1 MAITRPTLAGAGIYP
16 IERYAPWAVNSAI
29 AEVAAA
35 EELKAAPAGVGEA
48 LYLTHVTMS
57 GHEALISGWVQDVKI
72 TLQDEDGT
80 VLYGP
85 IQMQLDGSNVFK
97 KDWKVPLKLIDN
109 KALYVLGNIG
119 GASMTVYVEG
129 LTATTPII

>member
-1 MAITRPTLAGAGIYP
+1 MAITTPTLVGAGTFP
-16 IERYAPWAVNSAI
+16 IERYAPWAVNDYVSETGA
-29 AEVAAA
+29 AHEV
-35 EELKAAPAGVGEA
+35 KADTGKA

-57 GHEALISGWVQDVKI
+57 AHLVGIIQDVKI

-85 IQMQLDGSNVFK
+85 IQMQSDGGGLFK
-97 KDWKVPLKLIDN
+97 KDWKDPLKLIDN

-119 GASMTVYVEG
+119 GASFTLYVEG
-129 LTATTPII
+129 FTAASPIV